1 MTAAA
6 NDPAQHADNN
16 AKRVISAVE
25 MLIDS
30 PESLHRRGWEQRQT
44 HNGDVDAACQAII
57 SQQSNVSAIVG
68 AVSAAPAIIPGPGTA
83 MAVLGGMLGEVILLL
98 KLETELCMLLSAA
111 HGFDVRLPHERQ
123 LAMLLAS
130 IGTFQSQHGDDVLLA
145 LGVTSAEAIWNY
157 APREVSKLL
166 LRVVGRA
173 LLAGAAR
180 KGTKALVLGLP
191 FVGMGVGAGMN
202 KVLTARV
209 GKRAHAALT
218 MRARAAAATG

>member
-1 MTAAA
+1 MTAAE
-6 NDPAQHADNN
+6 NDQAPHAESN
-16 AKRVISAVE
+16 AKRVVSAVE

-30 PESLHRRGWEQRQT
+30 PEALHRRGWEQRQT
-44 HNGDVDAACQAII
+44 HDGNVDAACQAII

-68 AVSAAPAIIPGPGTA
+68 ALSAAPAIIPGPGTA
-83 MAVLGGMLGEVILLL
+83 MAVLGGMLGEAILLL

-130 IGTFQSQHGDDVLLA
+130 IGTFQSRHGDDVLLA
-145 LGVTSAEAIWNY
+145 LGITSAEAIWNY

-166 LRVVGRA
+166 LRVVGRV
-173 LLAGAAR
+173 LVVGAAR
-180 KGTKALVLGLP
+180 NGAKTLLLAAP

-202 KVLTARV
+202 KALTARV
-209 GKRAHAALT
+209 GKRAHVALV
-218 MRARAAAATG
+218 MRARAAERTG

>member
-1 MTAAA
+1 MTAAG
-6 NDPAQHADNN
+6 NDQAQHAENN

-30 PESLHRRGWEQRQT
+30 PESLYRRGWEQKQT
-44 HNGDVDAACQAII
+44 HNGNIDAACQAII
-57 SQQSNVSAIVG
+57 AQQSNLSAIVG
-68 AVSAAPAIIPGPGTA
+68 AITAAPAIIPGPGTA
-83 MAVLGGMLGEVILLL
+83 MAALGGMLGEVILLL
-98 KLETELCMLLSAA
+98 KLETELCMLLSSA

-145 LGVTSAEAIWNY
+145 LGITSAEAIWNY

-166 LRVVGRA
+166 LRVVGRV
-173 LLAGAAR
+173 LVVGAAR
-180 KGTKALVLGLP
+180 NGAKALLLAAP

-218 MRARAAAATG
+218 MRARAARATE

>member
-1 MTAAA
+1 MTAAE
-6 NDPAQHADNN
+6 NDQAPHAESN
-16 AKRVISAVE
+16 AKRVVSAVE

-30 PESLHRRGWEQRQT
+30 PEALHRRGWEQRQT
-44 HNGDVDAACQAII
+44 HDGNVDAACQAII

-68 AVSAAPAIIPGPGTA
+68 ALSAAPAIIPGPGTA
-83 MAVLGGMLGEVILLL
+83 MAVLGGMLGEAILLL

-130 IGTFQSQHGDDVLLA
+130 IGTFQSRHGDDVLLA
-145 LGVTSAEAIWNY
+145 LGITSAEAIWNY

-166 LRVVGRA
+166 LRVVGRV
-173 LLAGAAR
+173 LVVGAAR
-180 KGTKALVLGLP
+180 NGARTLLLAAP

-202 KVLTARV
+202 KALTARV
-209 GKRAHAALT
+209 GKRAHVALA
-218 MRARAAAATG
+218 MRARAAERTG

>member
-6 NDPAQHADNN
+6 NEQAQHAEAN
-16 AKRVISAVE
+16 ARRVISAVE
-25 MLIDS
+25 MLLDS
-30 PESLHRRGWEQRQT
+30 PESLYRRGWEQRQT
-44 HNGDVDAACQAII
+44 HNGNVDAACQAII
-57 SQQSNVSAIVG
+57 SQQSNLSAIVG
-68 AVSAAPAIIPGPGTA
+68 ALSAAPAVIPGPGTA
-83 MAVLGGMLGEVILLL
+83 MAALGGMLGEVILLL
-98 KLETELCMLLSAA
+98 KIETELCMVLSAA

-130 IGTFQSQHGDDVLLA
+130 IGTFQSQHGDDILLA
-145 LGVTSAEAIWNY
+145 LGITSAEAIWNY

-166 LRVVGRA
+166 LRVTGRV

-180 KGTKALVLGLP
+180 KGAKTLFLALP

-218 MRARAAAATG
+218 MRARAAAAAG

>member
-1 MTAAA
+1 MTAAE
-6 NDPAQHADNN
+6 NDQAPHAESN
-16 AKRVISAVE
+16 AKRVVSAVE

-30 PESLHRRGWEQRQT
+30 PEALHRRGWEQRQT
-44 HNGDVDAACQAII
+44 HDGNVDAACQAII

-68 AVSAAPAIIPGPGTA
+68 ALSAAPAIIPGPGTA
-83 MAVLGGMLGEVILLL
+83 MAVLGGMLGEAILLL

-130 IGTFQSQHGDDVLLA
+130 IGTFQSRHGDDVLLA
-145 LGVTSAEAIWNY
+145 LGITSAEAIWNY

-166 LRVVGRA
+166 LRVVGRV
-173 LLAGAAR
+173 LVVGAAR
-180 KGTKALVLGLP
+180 SGARTLLLAAP

-202 KVLTARV
+202 KALTARV
-209 GKRAHAALT
+209 GKRAHVALV
-218 MRARAAAATG
+218 MRARAAERTG

>member
-1 MTAAA
+1 MTAAE
-6 NDPAQHADNN
+6 NDQAPHAESN
-16 AKRVISAVE
+16 AKRVVSAVE

-30 PESLHRRGWEQRQT
+30 PEALHRRGWEQRQT
-44 HNGDVDAACQAII
+44 HDGNVDAACQAII

-68 AVSAAPAIIPGPGTA
+68 ALSAAPAIIPGPGTA
-83 MAVLGGMLGEVILLL
+83 MAVLGGMLGEAILLL

-130 IGTFQSQHGDDVLLA
+130 IGTFQSRHGDDVLLA
-145 LGVTSAEAIWNY
+145 LGITSAEAIWNY

-166 LRVVGRA
+166 LRVVGRV
-173 LLAGAAR
+173 LVVGAAR
-180 KGTKALVLGLP
+180 NGARTLLLAAP

-202 KVLTARV
+202 KALTARV
-209 GKRAHAALT
+209 GKRAHVALV
-218 MRARAAAATG
+218 MRGRAAERTG

>member
-1 MTAAA
+1 MTAAE
-6 NDPAQHADNN
+6 NDQAPHAESN
-16 AKRVISAVE
+16 AKRVVSAVE

-30 PESLHRRGWEQRQT
+30 PEALHRRGWEQRQT
-44 HNGDVDAACQAII
+44 HDGNVDAACQAII

-68 AVSAAPAIIPGPGTA
+68 ALSAAPAIIPGPGTA
-83 MAVLGGMLGEVILLL
+83 MAVLGGMLGEAILLL

-130 IGTFQSQHGDDVLLA
+130 IGTFQSRHGDDVLLA
-145 LGVTSAEAIWNY
+145 LGITSAEAIWNY

-166 LRVVGRA
+166 LRVVGRV
-173 LLAGAAR
+173 LVVGAAR
-180 KGTKALVLGLP
+180 NGARTLLLAAP

-202 KVLTARV
+202 KALTARV
-209 GKRAHAALT
+209 GKRARVALA
-218 MRARAAAATG
+218 MRARAAERTG

>member
-1 MTAAA
+1 MTAAE
-6 NDPAQHADNN
+6 NDQAPHAESN
-16 AKRVISAVE
+16 AKRVVSAVE

-30 PESLHRRGWEQRQT
+30 PEALHRRGWEQRQT
-44 HNGDVDAACQAII
+44 HDGNVDAACQAII

-68 AVSAAPAIIPGPGTA
+68 ALSAAPAIIPGPGTA
-83 MAVLGGMLGEVILLL
+83 MAVLGGMLGEAILLL

-130 IGTFQSQHGDDVLLA
+130 IGTFQSRHGDDVLLA
-145 LGVTSAEAIWNY
+145 LGITSAEAIWNY

-166 LRVVGRA
+166 LRVVGRV
-173 LLAGAAR
+173 LVVGAAR
-180 KGTKALVLGLP
+180 NGARTLLLAAP

-202 KVLTARV
+202 KALTARV
-209 GKRAHAALT
+209 GKRAHVALV
-218 MRARAAAATG
+218 MRARAAERTG